1 MVLDNHLLFGLE
13 VNRLDKMLIKEQ
25 FFPTTVYG
33 KDLQLDNNTLAQH
46 IIQWSQQDQGVKKT
60 NMNGW
65 HSTTDMHLKKE
76 YQVLV
81 DELYKMQHEIYQ
93 EEWLDR
99 KPMLGNMW
107 ANINYSGGYN
117 RPHVHP
123 NCLFSGVYYV
133 KTQPQCG
140 ELVVNDPRPGIQ
152 TMMPTRKSGQPPK
165 HLWREA
171 HIEPIQ
177 GRLIMFPAWLWH
189 CVEPNQSNDM
199 RISVSFNFVQEGFQ

>member
-1 MVLDNHLLFGLE
+1 MLFGLE

-81 DELYKMQHEIYQ
+81 DELYKMQHEIFQ

-199 RISVSFNFVQEGFQ
+199 RISISFNFVQEGFQ

>member
-1 MVLDNHLLFGLE
+1 
-13 VNRLDKMLIKEQ
+13 MLIKEQ

-33 KDLQLDNNTLAQH
+33 KDLQIDNNTLAQH

-99 KPMLGNMW
+99 RPKLGNMW

-123 NCLFSGVYYV
+123 NCLYSGVYYV

-199 RISVSFNFVQEGFQ
+199 RISISFNFIQEGFQ

>member
-1 MVLDNHLLFGLE
+1 M
-13 VNRLDKMLIKEQ
+13 IKEQ

-33 KDLQLDNNTLAQH
+33 KDIKLDNQMLANE
-46 IIQWSQQDQGVKKT
+46 IVMWSKKDKGVVKT

-65 HSTTDMHLKKE
+65 HSQTNMHTFPQFKP
-76 YQVLV
+76 LV
-81 DELYKMQHEIYQ
+81 DALYEMQNEVYK

-107 ANINYSGGYN
+107 ANINYPGGYN

-133 KTQPQCG
+133 KSQPGAGQ
-140 ELVVNDPRPGIQ
+140 LVVNDPRPGIQ
-152 TMMPTRKSGQPPK
+152 TMMPTRVKGQPPK

-171 HIEPIQ
+171 HIDPLP
-177 GRLIMFPAWLWH
+177 GRIIMFPAWLWH
-189 CVEPNQSNDM
+189 CVEPNQSNDI
-199 RISVSFNFVQEGFQ
+199 RISVSFNFIQDGFQ

>member
-1 MVLDNHLLFGLE
+1 
-13 VNRLDKMLIKEQ
+13 MLIKEQ

-46 IIQWSQQDQGVKKT
+46 IIQWSQQYQGVKKT

-65 HSTTDMHLKKE
+65 HSTTDMHTKPE
-76 YQVLV
+76 YKVLV
-81 DELYKMQHEIYQ
+81 DELYQMQHEIFQ

-99 KPMLGNMW
+99 RPKLGNMW

-140 ELVVNDPRPGIQ
+140 DLVVNDPRPGIQ
-152 TMMPTRKSGQPPK
+152 IMMPTRKPGQPPK
-165 HLWREA
+165 HLWREV

-199 RISVSFNFVQEGFQ
+199 RISVSFNFIQEGFE

>member
-1 MVLDNHLLFGLE
+1 V

>member
-1 MVLDNHLLFGLE
+1 
-13 VNRLDKMLIKEQ
+13 MLIKEQ

-65 HSTTDMHLKKE
+65 HSTTDMHTKPE
-76 YQVLV
+76 YKVLV
-81 DELYKMQHEIYQ
+81 DELYQMQHEIFQ

-99 KPMLGNMW
+99 RPKLGNMW

-152 TMMPTRKSGQPPK
+152 TMMPTRKPGQPPK

-171 HIEPIQ
+171 HIEPTQ

-199 RISVSFNFVQEGFQ
+199 RISVSFNFIQEGFE

>member
-1 MVLDNHLLFGLE
+1 
-13 VNRLDKMLIKEQ
+13 MLIKEQ

-99 KPMLGNMW
+99 RPMLGNMW

-189 CVEPNQSNDM
+189 CVEENKSNDM

>member
-1 MVLDNHLLFGLE
+1 MLFGLV

>member
-1 MVLDNHLLFGLE
+1 MFGLV

-93 EEWLDR
+93 EEWLAR

>member
-1 MVLDNHLLFGLE
+1 MLFGLV

-65 HSTTDMHLKKE
+65 HSTTDMHTKLE
-76 YQVLV
+76 YKVLV
-81 DELYKMQHEIYQ
+81 DELYKMQHEIFQ

-152 TMMPTRKSGQPPK
+152 TMMPTRKPGQPPK

-171 HIEPIQ
+171 HIEPTQ

-199 RISVSFNFVQEGFQ
+199 RISVSFNFIQEGFE

>member
-1 MVLDNHLLFGLE
+1 M
-13 VNRLDKMLIKEQ
+13 IKEQ

-33 KDLQLDNNTLAQH
+33 KDIQLDNNTLANH
-46 IIQWSQQDQGVKKT
+46 IISWSKQDQGVKKT

-65 HSTTDMHLKKE
+65 HSTTDMHTKLE
-76 YQVLV
+76 YKVLV
-81 DELYKMQHEIYQ
+81 DELYKMQHEIFQ

-152 TMMPTRKSGQPPK
+152 TMMPVRKSGQPPK

-189 CVEPNQSNDM
+189 CVEENKSNDM
-199 RISVSFNFVQEGFQ
+199 RISVSFNFIQEGFQ

>member
-1 MVLDNHLLFGLE
+1 VENH
-13 VNRLDKMLIKEQ
+13 LDKMLIKEQ

-33 KDLQLDNNTLAQH
+33 KDIQLDNNALAQH
-46 IIQWSQQDQGVKKT
+46 IINWSQQDQGVKKT

-99 KPMLGNMW
+99 RPMLGNMW

-152 TMMPTRKSGQPPK
+152 TMMPARKQGQPPK

-199 RISVSFNFVQEGFQ
+199 RISISFNFVQEGFQ

>member
-1 MVLDNHLLFGLE
+1 MM
-13 VNRLDKMLIKEQ
+13 RKEY
-25 FFPTTVYG
+25 FFPTIVYA
-33 KDLQLDNNTLAQH
+33 KDLQLNNEMLAQH
-46 IIQWSQQDQGVKKT
+46 IVQWSKSDDSLLKT
-60 NMNGW
+60 NVNGW
-65 HSTTDMHLKKE
+65 HSPTDMHTRPE
-76 YQVLV
+76 YKILI
-81 DELYKMQHEIYQ
+81 DELFKMQNEIYN
-93 EEWLDR
+93 EEFL
-99 KPMLGNMW
+99 KGQPLIGNMW

>member
-1 MVLDNHLLFGLE
+1 
-13 VNRLDKMLIKEQ
+13 MLIKEQ

-33 KDLQLDNNTLAQH
+33 KDIQLDNNALAQR
-46 IIQWSQQDQGVKKT
+46 IINWSQQDQGVKKT

-65 HSTTDMHLKKE
+65 HSTTDMHLKEE
-76 YQVLV
+76 YQPLV
-81 DELYKMQHEIYQ
+81 NELYKMQHEIYQ

-152 TMMPTRKSGQPPK
+152 TMMPTRKPGQPPK

-199 RISVSFNFVQEGFQ
+199 RISVSFNFIQEGFE

>member
-1 MVLDNHLLFGLE
+1 
-13 VNRLDKMLIKEQ
+13 MLIKEQ

-171 HIEPIQ
+171 HIEPVQ

-199 RISVSFNFVQEGFQ
+199 RISVSFNFIQEGFE

>member
-1 MVLDNHLLFGLE
+1 M

-65 HSTTDMHLKKE
+65 HSTTDMHTKLE
-76 YQVLV
+76 YKVLV
-81 DELYKMQHEIYQ
+81 DELYKMQHEIFQ

-165 HLWREA
+165 HLCREA